1 MERFPDENEGFLTKM
16 RSKLVNQDM
25 LAELARKL
33 NFGEF
38 LIISRHIE
46 DKCNGRDSN
55 PVLEDAFEAFIGAM
69 FLDFNETDN
78 YNLMENY
85 YSGIGFQICE
95 KFIVHFIED
104 KVDFANLIIKNTNY
118 KQQIMHYFKEKFSQ
132 LPRYGEISVE
142 GTLNEKIYTMCI
154 FDVEGNIWEKGTGP
168 SKKKAEQN
176 TPKIY

>member
-1 MERFPDENEGFLTKM
+1 MIAEKPEGALELFDYNSETLEFFGDSVLGMVVAKYLMERFPDENEGFLTKM

-46 DKCNGRDSN
+46 DKCNGRN
-55 PVLEDAFEAFIGAM
+55 ATHILEDVFEAFIGAM
-69 FLDFNETDN
+69 FLDFNEVDN

-104 KVDFANLIIKNTNY
+104 KVDFANLIILNTNY
-118 KQQIMHYFKEKFSQ
+118 KQQIMHYFKENLVNYQDMVK
-132 LPRYGEISVE
+132 
-142 GTLNEKIYTMCI
+142 
-154 FDVEGNIWEKGTGP
+154 
-168 SKKKAEQN
+168 
-176 TPKIY
+176 